1 MLYRSIAMIVIERL
15 RGRPS
20 TQNPPVGLNRRPTMK
35 YARMMFATI
44 GLVAAA
50 GATDAAQDQHNSV
63 TLYTSATHAG
73 KFDCNVVNVSN
84 KALNITI
91 SIIQRNGI
99 TRTDFPTQ
107 SAMPGEEV
115 SGDFGDDTS
124 ISNVT
129 YDAYCA
135 IQVSGTENRNDVR
148 AALNTNVR
156 RTFSFDGGVT
166 KYPTF
171 VAKVLEAH

>member
-1 MLYRSIAMIVIERL
+1 
-15 RGRPS
+15 
-20 TQNPPVGLNRRPTMK
+20 MK
-35 YARMMFATI
+35 YVRIMLATI
-44 GLVAAA
+44 GLLAAA
-50 GATDAAQDQHNSV
+50 GATDAAQAENPSA
-63 TLYTSATHAG
+63 TLYTGATHAG

-84 KALNITI
+84 KTLNITI
-91 SIIQRNGI
+91 SIIDRDGI
-99 TRTDFPTQ
+99 PRIAVPAQ

-124 ISNVT
+124 ISNDT

-148 AALNTNVR
+148 AGLNTNVR